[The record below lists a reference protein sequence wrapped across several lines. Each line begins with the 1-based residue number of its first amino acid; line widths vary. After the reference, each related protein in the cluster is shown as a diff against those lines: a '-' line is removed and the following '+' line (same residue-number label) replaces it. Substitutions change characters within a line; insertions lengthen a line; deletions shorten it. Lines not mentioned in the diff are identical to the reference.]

1 MCKEKGYN
9 SMGGVIPV
17 FYREFRGNTESVFCW
32 TFEQRLSYSWV
43 PIFCWDLTLGFFGS
57 WVPREVD
64 LLVEDVWPVVLGFK
78 CVCRCE

>member
-32 TFEQRLSYSWV
+32 TFYHRLRYSWV
-43 PIFCWDLTLGFFGS
+43 PIFCRDLHWAPGE
-57 WVPREVD
+57 EV
-64 LLVEDVWPVVLGFK
+64 LLEEDIWPEVLGF
-78 CVCRCE
+78 